1 MTATEHLTV
10 RFERTVSFEFETAA
24 AGPADLRALAAAL
37 ERDVA
42 PRADADRVAH
52 AVWRGLLD
60 GRWTILDSFEVDD
73 RRYLLAR
80 ERPGPSASAAL
91 TERERQVVELAVR
104 GHSNKFAALELGL
117 TASTVATHLRRAMTK
132 LGLDTRAALVQA
144 LPLAALL
151 EELS

>member
-10 RFERTVSFEFETAA
+10 RFERTVSFEFETPA
-24 AGPADLRALAAAL
+24 AGLADLRALAAAL

-42 PRADADRVAH
+42 PRADADHVAH

-60 GRWTILDSFEVDD
+60 GRWAILDSFEADD

-91 TERERQVVELAVR
+91 TERERQVVEMAVR

-132 LGLDTRAALVQA
+132 LGLGTRAALVQS

-151 EELS
+151 EDRP